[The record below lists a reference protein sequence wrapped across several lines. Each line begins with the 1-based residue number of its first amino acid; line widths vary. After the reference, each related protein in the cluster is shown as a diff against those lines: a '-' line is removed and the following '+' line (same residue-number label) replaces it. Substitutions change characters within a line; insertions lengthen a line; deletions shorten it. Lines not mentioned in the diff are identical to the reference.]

1 MRTKAQPVIGTLAP
15 PTAVL
20 TDEDSLMN
28 EAAQLQDGT
37 VGIDD
42 ASLSDEDIAEP
53 TQVAVGQIVEN
64 ELSEDSDDDD
74 DDDMDDSEKALSAY
88 KKLCIELDVNQYA
101 YDKYIQLCDLA
112 Q

>member
-1 MRTKAQPVIGTLAP
+1 MRTKLQPPIGSLAP

-37 VGIDD
+37 VGVDD
-42 ASLSDEDIAEP
+42 ANLSDEDIAEAP
-53 TQVAVGQIVEN
+53 EEDVKQRMEDG
-64 ELSEDSDDDD
+64 LSADSDDDD
-74 DDDMDDSEKALSAY
+74 DMDVSEKAHSAY
-88 KKLCIELDVNQYA
+88 KKLCKELDVNQYA
-101 YDKYIQLCDLA
+101 YDKYIQLFNLA